1 MTKTKAFST
10 IGMSDMYMTTV
21 ATRHKISDDV
31 IKILPGILDSLEEM
45 LDNKDCTNRRDNQYY
60 VSQMFRSATEAQ
72 AWHQLPGT
80 TDANTHNVVVNG
92 LTALLRRPV
101 SSPRVFKSPTGIK
114 VNAEQVDESEGKD
127 VGIVHADKGDW
138 IVTNSDITGLVY
150 SDDEF
155 RMLFTLDEDESA

>member
-1 MTKTKAFST
+1 MKKTSAFST

-31 IKILPGILDSLEEM
+31 LDILPGILDSLEEM

-80 TDANTHNVVVNG
+80 TDVNTHNVVVNG
-92 LTALLRRPV
+92 LAALLRRPV
-101 SSPRVFKSPTGIK
+101 SSPRVFKSPAGIM
-114 VNAEQVDESEGKD
+114 
-127 VGIVHADKGDW
+127 VHAWKAAHDQMVDGKQAKAEDW
-138 IVTNSDITGLVY
+138 IVSAYGAKLVY
-150 SDDEF
+150 TDADF
-155 RMLFTLDEDESA
+155 RLHFTPEEESV